1 MRPNTVLLA
10 FHSIDDIESPSSP
23 SSSSSSSSSP
33 QLSELVMANG
43 VRRRRAVLPSET
55 ADTLQMLFSH
65 HRTAERLSD
74 DEYVGAI
81 KDILFFKANII
92 ITRKYVTHSTN
103 QLTTL
108 HLPRIDHL
116 AIKRV
121 RNDPVRN
128 G

>member
-23 SSSSSSSSSP
+23 SSSSSSSSSSP

-103 QLTTL
+103 HEPTNQPTNQPTDN
-108 HLPRIDHL
+108 I
-116 AIKRV
+116 ASATY
-121 RNDPVRN
+121 
-128 G
+128 